1 MSKSILSFGLILGLL
16 VWGSAA
22 AAADWVNL
30 FNGKNLDGWSIHS
43 GTATY
48 RVQDGAI
55 VGTAVLG
62 SPNTFLC
69 TNKEYG
75 DFILEFEVKVDT
87 ELNSGVQIRSQ
98 IAPEDMV
105 LKFVHEGKPV
115 ERKIPKD
122 RVYGYQVEI
131 AANTGNAG
139 NIYDEARRAVFLDDF
154 TNRPAA
160 QKAFRDGEWNRYRI
174 EARGESIKTWV
185 NGVACADI
193 RDSMTLKGIIG
204 LQVHSVP
211 KDKFKPYQVRWR
223 NLRIQELR

>member
-1 MSKSILSFGLILGLL
+1 MSKTTVPLPLIFGFLLG
-16 VWGSAA
+16 VCPCV
-22 AAADWVNL
+22 AADWLEL

-48 RVQDGAI
+48 TVENGVI

-105 LKFVHEGKPV
+105 LRFVHEGKPM

-154 TNRPAA
+154 TNKPAA
-160 QKAFRDGEWNRYRI
+160 QKAFRDGEWNRYRV
-174 EARGESIKTWV
+174 EARGDSIKTWV
-185 NGVACADI
+185 NGIPCADI

-211 KDKFKPYQVRWR
+211 KEKFKPYQVRWR
-223 NLRIQELR
+223 NLRIRELR

>member
-1 MSKSILSFGLILGLL
+1 MSKSATCLL
-16 VWGSAA
+16 AALAA
-22 AAADWVNL
+22 AGAASAADWIRL
-30 FNGKNLDGWSIHS
+30 FNGKNLDGWSVHS

-48 RVQDGAI
+48 AVEDGAI

-69 TNKEYG
+69 TNREYG
-75 DFILEFEVKVDT
+75 DFLLEFEVKVDT

-98 IAPEDMV
+98 IAPEEMV
-105 LKFVHEGKPV
+105 LRFEHQGKMV

-131 AANTGNAG
+131 AANSPNAG

-154 TNRPAA
+154 SAKPAA
-160 QKAFRDGEWNRYRI
+160 QTAFRDGQWNRYRV
-174 EARGESIKTWV
+174 EARGDSIKTWV
-185 NGVACADI
+185 NGIACADI
-193 RDSMTLKGIIG
+193 RDSMTLRGIIG
-204 LQVHSVP
+204 LQVHAVP

-223 NLRIQELR
+223 NLRLRELP

>member
-1 MSKSILSFGLILGLL
+1 MPKSATCLLAALSTLGP
-16 VWGSAA
+16 AA
-22 AAADWVNL
+22 AAADWIDL
-30 FNGKNLDGWSIHS
+30 FNGKNLDGWSVHS

-48 RVQDGAI
+48 AVEDGAI

-69 TNKEYG
+69 TNREYG
-75 DFILEFEVKVDT
+75 DFLLEFEVKVDP

-98 IAPEDMV
+98 IAPEEMV
-105 LKFVHEGKPV
+105 LKFEHQGKLI

-131 AANTGNAG
+131 AAHSPNAG

-154 TNRPAA
+154 SSRPAA
-160 QKAFRDGEWNRYRI
+160 QKAFRDGQWNHYRI
-174 EARGESIKTWV
+174 EARGDSIKTWV
-185 NGVACADI
+185 NGIACADI
-193 RDSMTLKGIIG
+193 RDSMTLRGVIG
-204 LQVHSVP
+204 LQVHAVP

-223 NLRIQELR
+223 NLRLRELP

>member
-1 MSKSILSFGLILGLL
+1 MSKSMISLGLMSGLLL
-16 VWGSAA
+16 VCAA
-22 AAADWVNL
+22 AAADWVKL
-30 FNGKNLDGWSIHS
+30 FNGKNLDGWSVHS

-48 RVQDGAI
+48 AVEDGVI

-69 TNKEYG
+69 TIKEYG

-98 IAPEDMV
+98 IAPEEMV
-105 LKFVHEGKPV
+105 LKFVHEGKPM

-131 AANTGNAG
+131 AANSPNAG

-154 TNRPAA
+154 SSKPEA
-160 QKAFRDGEWNRYRI
+160 QKAFRDGEWNRYRV

-185 NGVACADI
+185 NGVPCADI

-211 KDKFKPYQVRWR
+211 KEKFKPYQVRWR